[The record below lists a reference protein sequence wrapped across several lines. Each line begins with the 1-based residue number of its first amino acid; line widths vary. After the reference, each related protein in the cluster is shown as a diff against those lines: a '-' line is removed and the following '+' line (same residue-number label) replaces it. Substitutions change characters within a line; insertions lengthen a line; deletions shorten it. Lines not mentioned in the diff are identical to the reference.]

1 MSYSLYS
8 CLKNVLIICSL
19 LISANGK
26 GITPVMSSQKNIKVA
41 PKVLKSLK
49 RSAAIGGAV
58 GGSVPAI
65 KEVFSF
71 PDEIKT
77 VKNRVYSENLNGDV
91 WSYSELMTNIKREEI
106 SSVSIDQDGRYALIR
121 ERVTSEIGEDTVH
134 YVTII
139 PMHITELIN
148 RLLESDINID
158 IIM

>member
-1 MSYSLYS
+1 MRNSLYS
-8 CLKNVLIICSL
+8 CLKNVLIMCMVL
-19 LISANGK
+19 KSANGK
-26 GITPVMSSQKNIKVA
+26 GIKPVMSSQKNIKVG

-71 PDEIKT
+71 PDEINT
-77 VKNRVYSENLNGDV
+77 VKKHVQSEKLNGDI
-91 WSYSELMTNIKREEI
+91 WSYSELITNIKSEEI

-121 ERVTSEIGEDTVH
+121 EVTSEIGEETVH

-139 PMHITELIN
+139 PMHITELMN